1 MMITLKLGLIFMIM
15 SCSLQAQQTLV
26 QLYEGKAPG
35 SENWL
40 QKEVEY
46 TQSGGRMARKH
57 VLPAQKNDSTHAKI
71 NTFGGAVTI
80 QSKGISTIPNLT
92 LGKPAAIFDMKIGRK
107 LTFEPQ
113 FRFAL
118 EGKPWA
124 MVFWWRYYASISNKF
139 KMIIST
145 NYSLAFKTIP
155 DSSSGTSQ
163 EIIRTTRY
171 VAGTLAPNFQVNK
184 YIGIGAYLFYTRG
197 IEKYITR
204 NTYMASF
211 RPSIS
216 NIPITKKI
224 VARVGPEIY
233 YLKMDDHD
241 GVYLNATLLISKKNF
256 PLSISALINTPTQ
269 SDIPS
274 EYDLLWNVG
283 MIYTFNKQYREVN

>member
-1 MMITLKLGLIFMIM
+1 MTIYIKKSACIKVLLLLIITSFSPILL
-15 SCSLQAQQTLV
+15 AQ
-26 QLYEGKAPG
+26 
-35 SENWL
+35 
-40 QKEVEY
+40 
-46 TQSGGRMARKH
+46 RK
-57 VLPAQKNDSTHAKI
+57 DSTKAKI
-71 NTFGGAVTI
+71 NIFGGAVTL
-80 QSKGISTIPNLT
+80 QTKGISTIPNLT

-124 MVFWWRYYASISNKF
+124 MVFWWRYYASINPKF
-139 KMIIST
+139 RMIVSA
-145 NYSLAFKTIP
+145 NYSLAFKTIA
-155 DSSSGTSQ
+155 DTSLETSQ

-171 VAGTLAPNFQVNK
+171 FAGALAPNFQVNK
-184 YIGIGAYLFYTRG
+184 YIGIGTYLFYSRG

-204 NTYMASF
+204 NTYMVSF

-224 VARVGPEIY
+224 VARLGPEIY
-233 YLKMDDHD
+233 YLKMDDND
-241 GVYLNATLLISKKNF
+241 GVYLNATLLISMKNF
-256 PLSISALINTPTQ
+256 PLSISALINTPAA

-283 MIYTFNKQYREVN
+283 LTYTFNNEYSKIRKK